1 MFKKL
6 ASDLTGFSDIGEV
19 IDPKDFDK
27 ADADDYVLHEDN
39 EKIYFLI
46 KSKSDEYCFTN
57 LAMIHLD
64 GASAISSK
72 RVLYR
77 YPYAQHPLQHVMFET
92 AGTVDLDVEIK
103 FTIGDKP
110 YSIDVNKKQIEHVKD
125 LYKSLLA
132 IAEKQ
137 REGRKMLEFANTSLT
152 HSVSVMSG
160 LRQGDMNVAT
170 TFKDLSQQSF
180 DWLQGHYHEWNRKD
194 FGDVFEKYINN

>member
-19 IDPKDFDK
+19 IDPSDFDK

-57 LAMIHLD
+57 LSMIHLD
-64 GASAISSK
+64 GTSAISSK

-77 YPYAQHPLQHVMFET
+77 YPYSHYPIKHVMFET
-92 AGTVDLDVEIK
+92 AGTVDLDVEVK

-110 YSIDVNKKQIEHVKD
+110 YSIDINKKQIEHVKD
-125 LYKSLLA
+125 LYKALLA
-132 IAEKQ
+132 IEEIQ
-137 REGRKMLEFANTSLT
+137 REGRRMMEYANTSLT
-152 HSVSVMSG
+152 HSVSILSG
-160 LRQGDMNVAT
+160 LREGDMNVPN
-170 TFKDLSQQSF
+170 TFKELNEQSF
-180 DWLQGHYHEWNRKD
+180 DWLQRHYRESNRKD
-194 FGDVFEKYINN
+194 FGSVYEKYINN